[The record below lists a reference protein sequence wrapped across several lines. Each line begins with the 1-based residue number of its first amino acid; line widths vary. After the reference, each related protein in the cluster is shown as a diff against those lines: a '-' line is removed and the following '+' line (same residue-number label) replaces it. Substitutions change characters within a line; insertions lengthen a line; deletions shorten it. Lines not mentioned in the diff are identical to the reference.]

1 MNLLDAMRY
10 LAALEQHRH
19 FGRAASACHITQP
32 ALSNA
37 LRALEAEL
45 GVAIVRRGRAY
56 EGLTPEGQRVLETA
70 HRMLREHEVLR
81 QDLHSGIDAPRGTLA
96 IGAVPTA
103 IPVASRFAARL
114 QSRYPGVLPVV
125 RSLASAE
132 IESGLDNLSLDM
144 GLGYTE
150 RMSSRREGR
159 LEAVPQYIERYYLL
173 QRARR
178 ADVANELTIGAPT
191 TWHEAAQQPLCLL
204 TPDMHNRS
212 IVEGAFAAAG
222 AAVQPAI
229 ETNAIVTVVLSV
241 LDGQVSAVVPGS
253 LMALARGYGELV
265 AHPMLD
271 PDVRTPIG
279 FMVAA
284 SARPARALEAAL
296 RLAREAS
303 WLRDATDLGAPEPLA
318 GEAAPQPGRRVAAS

>member
-10 LAALEQHRH
+10 LAALDQHRH

-45 GVAIVRRGRAY
+45 GVAIVRRERSY

-81 QDLHSGIDAPRGTLA
+81 QDLHSGVDAPRGGIV

-103 IPVASRFAARL
+103 IPVAARFAARL
-114 QSRYPGVLPVV
+114 QSRYPGILPVV

-132 IESGLDNLSLDM
+132 IESGLENLSLDM

-150 RMSSRREGR
+150 RMGRREGR

-178 ADVANELTIGAPT
+178 ADVAAEFTIGAAM
-191 TWHEAAQQPLCLL
+191 TWREAAQQSLCLL
-204 TPDMHNRS
+204 TPEMHNRS
-212 IVEGAFAAAG
+212 IVDAAFAAA
-222 AAVQPAI
+222 AVAVRPAI

-241 LDGQVSAVVPGS
+241 LGGQVSAVVPGA

-265 AHPMLD
+265 AHPLLE

-284 SARPARALEAAL
+284 NARPARALEAAL
-296 RLAREAS
+296 RLARDAS
-303 WLRDATDLGAPEPLA
+303 WLRDATGLGAPEPL
-318 GEAAPQPGRRVAAS
+318 GGDAAPQPGRRIAAS